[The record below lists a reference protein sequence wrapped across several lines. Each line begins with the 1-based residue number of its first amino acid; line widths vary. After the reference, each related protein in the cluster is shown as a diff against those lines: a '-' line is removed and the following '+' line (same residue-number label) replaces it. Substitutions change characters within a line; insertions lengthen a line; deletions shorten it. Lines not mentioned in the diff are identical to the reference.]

1 MKEKMIKRLWLKL
14 VLIMFIGFSIPGYS
28 LSSNPG
34 AASEAAMKKNDQ
46 ASRAKSNNLLSD
58 NGDPATGCGSSRFD
72 CVMGGAAVLDH
83 KTGLVWEQS
92 PDTTLIGWPDAYFFC
107 LSKVVGGQKGWRLP
121 TVKELASLV
130 DTSVTG
136 TPKLP
141 SGHPFNNV
149 QSAFYWSA
157 TAEDNNTI
165 GEQGVSFAYGGE
177 YFSKKTSGNFVWCVL
192 GRKGDGAS

>member
-1 MKEKMIKRLWLKL
+1 MKEKVKKWLWLPII
-14 VLIMFIGFSIPGYS
+14 LIAIIGSPITGYS
-28 LSSNPG
+28 SGPDSKISPDL
-34 AASEAAMKKNDQ
+34 AMKKLDENSP
-46 ASRAKSNNLLSD
+46 SRKQNLPAD
-58 NGDPATGCGSSRFD
+58 KGDKVTDCSSSRFD

-92 PDTTLIGWPDAYFFC
+92 PDTTLIGWPDAFFFC
-107 LSKVVGGQKGWRLP
+107 LSRVVGGRKVWRLP

-130 DTSVTG
+130 DTSVTS

-177 YFSKKTSGNFVWCVL
+177 YFSKKTSGSFVWCVH
-192 GRKGDGAS
+192 GGKGDEAS